1 MVGVSARMAPSSPT
15 SPMLTSS
22 QRLRPAQRT
31 RGAPPSPGDTSKLRP
46 RAWDMS
52 NKLHSVAGVTA
63 EWD

>member
-31 RGAPPSPGDTSKLRP
+31 RGAPPSPGATSKLRP
-46 RAWDMS
+46 QIQIHERQTPH
-52 NKLHSVAGVTA
+52 L
-63 EWD
+63 